1 MKGKS
6 DLKNIIDKISYKSKY
21 QKELE
26 QYKVKYETYLDMP
39 DAEFIMKYTK
49 VMAKHNGNKVA
60 FNVSWLTT
68 LVALAFILYRYVATI
83 KNELTHMS
91 LSMLEEDVI
100 VNVSIVV
107 VAIIFMSAALI
118 FMAAAKSRYDITR
131 EKIFIEEIKELRVER
146 GNS

>member
-1 MKGKS
+1 
-6 DLKNIIDKISYKSKY
+6 
-21 QKELE
+21 
-26 QYKVKYETYLDMP
+26 
-39 DAEFIMKYTK
+39 
-49 VMAKHNGNKVA
+49 
-60 FNVSWLTT
+60 
-68 LVALAFILYRYVATI
+68 
-83 KNELTHMS
+83 MS

-131 EKIFIEEIKELRVER
+131 EKIFIEEIKELRIER